1 MRIEFG
7 VQGDAAETLRE
18 LAKGRL
24 ANARRE
30 MVRAA
35 MVEALLQ
42 TIRRNPVDTGRSRAA
57 WASSLEELGGTL
69 PAGWEGPH
77 PSAIDEGRRLGQ
89 LKRHESASSSEMQ
102 AVSEVSY
109 LPKLEY
115 GTSRMAPFAMV
126 RSSLAMIAGRLREMF
141 HLS

>member
-7 VQGDAAETLRE
+7 VQGDAAEKLRE
-18 LAKGRL
+18 LAGSRL

-35 MVEALLQ
+35 MVEALQQ
-42 TIRRNPVDTGRSRAA
+42 TIQRNPVDTGRSRAA

-77 PSAIDEGRRLGQ
+77 PSAIDEGLGLGRLDMN
-89 LKRHESASSSEMQ
+89 ESASSSEIQ
-102 AVSEVSY
+102 SVSEVSY
-109 LPKLEY
+109 LSALEY

-126 RSSLAMIAGRLREMF
+126 RSSLAIIAGRLRELF
-141 HLS
+141 SLS